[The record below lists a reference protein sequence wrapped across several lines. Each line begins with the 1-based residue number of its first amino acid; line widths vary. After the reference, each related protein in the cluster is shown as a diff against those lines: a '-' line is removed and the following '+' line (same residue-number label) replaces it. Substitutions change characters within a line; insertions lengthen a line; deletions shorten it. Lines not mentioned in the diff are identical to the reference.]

1 MNKLNAVEFA
11 IKVTSFRK
19 KIREICTK
27 KGLEYPA
34 DDKISEYINDCGGL
48 NCVFDINDF
57 MSDYET
63 KDGVFRDPFKDFQAE
78 IDKYAWADKPTEEEM
93 RGYITEHGYD
103 VKGFLRQHTINKY
116 NPLER
121 DVLLSTLA
129 KLNPSQ
135 MVQLWNKFIEESA
148 MYGDDSYIYDLNDTE
163 DLNMLR
169 RNMTPADWAKV
180 VGLKARYVQW
190 FNLND
195 GKVQKVDE
203 EDIDGVLV
211 AYWSDIFPRFLV
223 WGECYEKVCVGKS
236 DELAYF
242 DCIVRPIFCKYL
254 GYEYD
259 PSRGTIEKVK
269 IKKD

>member
-63 KDGVFRDPFKDFQAE
+63 KDGVFRDPFIDFQAE

-129 KLNPSQ
+129 KLNPCQ

-223 WGECYEKVCVGKS
+223 WGECYKKIGNGA
-236 DELAYF
+236 DEMHYF
-242 DCIVRPIFCKYL
+242 DFIVRPIFCKYL

-259 PSRGTIEKVK
+259 PSRGTIEEVK

>member
-1 MNKLNAVEFA
+1 MNKLNPVEFA

-27 KGLEYPA
+27 KGLEYPS
-34 DDKISEYINDCGGL
+34 DSKISEYINDCGGL
-48 NCVFDINDF
+48 DCVFDINDF

-63 KDGVFRDPFKDFQAE
+63 KDGVFRDPFIDFKAE
-78 IDKYAWADKPTEEEM
+78 IDKYAWAEKPTEEEM
-93 RGYITEHGYD
+93 REYITEHGYD

-121 DVLLSTLA
+121 EVLLATLTNL
-129 KLNPSQ
+129 KPYQ

-148 MYGDDSYIYDLNDTE
+148 MYGDDSYIYDLNETD

-169 RNMTPADWAKV
+169 KNMTPSMWASV
-180 VGLKARYVQW
+180 VALKARYVQW

-195 GKVQKVDE
+195 GKIQKLDE
-203 EDIDGVLV
+203 DDIKGSII

-223 WGECYEKVCVGKS
+223 WGECYEKIGKGTE
-236 DELAYF
+236 DEMHYF
-242 DCIVRPIFCKYL
+242 DFIVRPIFCKYL
-254 GYEYD
+254 GYNYD
-259 PSRGTIEKVK
+259 PSKGTIEE
-269 IKKD
+269 IKKA